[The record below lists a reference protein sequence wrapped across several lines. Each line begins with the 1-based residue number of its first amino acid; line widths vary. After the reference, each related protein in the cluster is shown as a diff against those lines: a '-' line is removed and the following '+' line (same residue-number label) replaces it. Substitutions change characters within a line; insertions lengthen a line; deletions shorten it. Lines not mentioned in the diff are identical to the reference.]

1 MREYAVRII
10 ELLVGR
16 HEPDLT
22 DAQRRT
28 RFLRIAQEALWQA
41 ARHAADEEQRE
52 VAMALAGD
60 VRRFEVQIAERVARR
75 AE

>member
-22 DAQRRT
+22 DAQRRD
-28 RFLRIAQEALWQA
+28 RALHIAQEALWQA
-41 ARHAADEEQRE
+41 ARHAADKEQRE

-60 VRRFEVQIAERVARR
+60 VRRFETQIAERVARR